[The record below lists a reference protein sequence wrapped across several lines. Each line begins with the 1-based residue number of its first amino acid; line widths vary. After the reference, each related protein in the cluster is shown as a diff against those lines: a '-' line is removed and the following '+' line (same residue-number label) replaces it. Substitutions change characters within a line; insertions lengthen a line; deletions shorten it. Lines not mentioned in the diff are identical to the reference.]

1 MMQLKGPL
9 FQRRCRMTALLL
21 LMALWPAIT
30 WAQLADRY
38 GLVDDF
44 ASAGETG
51 AIAGVRF
58 PRGSAPV
65 GVRVGSFI
73 LQPEASA
80 TAGFDDNVLGTKQAR
95 GSAFEQTQ
103 AVLQA
108 GSDWSRNSIL
118 ARLSVSDL
126 RYLDQPRQSY
136 TDWTATLGGSYEIGR
151 DTASLRYM
159 HQNLIQTPRDLNT
172 PQLDAPIAYRVDN
185 LRATYDARF
194 NRLTLR
200 PGLDVSVYSYDDGR
214 VAGQPYLQTY
224 RNRTVLTPG
233 LVAAYELAPQREL
246 IGIVQNGV
254 ASFRNPVPGAL
265 LLDYND
271 ALALGGIDYDG
282 GGLWRIRALAGY
294 EVRSFSS
301 PLLKSIQ
308 APVAE
313 LTVIVRPTRLTTVT
327 GVVSRRITDSA
338 DETTTGVTKTSAQL
352 TVDHEYLRNVLLK
365 ATGGISYDSYGR
377 GQGEQILFTA
387 GAGATWLINRAVR
400 LTATYD
406 FKVRQSHISALLG
419 DAAQPSVGQPFGG
432 SYSSN
437 RYGLQISIGL

>member
-1 MMQLKGPL
+1 MLV
-9 FQRRCRMTALLL
+9 LLV
-21 LMALWPAIT
+21 ALWPATT

-44 ASAGETG
+44 ASAGEAG

-65 GVRVGSFI
+65 GVRVGSLI

-80 TAGFDDNVLGTKQAR
+80 TAGFDDNVLGTRRAR

-103 AVLQA
+103 AILQA
-108 GSDWSRNSIL
+108 GSDWSRNSVL
-118 ARLSVSDL
+118 ARLSVDDL

-136 TDWTATLGGSYEIGR
+136 TDWTAALGGSYEIGH
-151 DTASLRYM
+151 DTASLRYT
-159 HQNLIQTPRDLNT
+159 HQNLNQTPRDLNA
-172 PQLDAPIAYRVDN
+172 PQLDVPIAYRVDD
-185 LRATYDARF
+185 LRFAYDARF

-200 PGLDVSVYSYDDGR
+200 PGLDVSVYGYDNGS

-224 RNRTVLTPG
+224 RNRTVVTPG
-233 LVAAYELAPQREL
+233 MVAAYELAPQREL
-246 IGIVQNGV
+246 VGIVQNGI
-254 ASFRNPVPGAL
+254 ASFRKPLLGSL

-271 ALALGGIDYDG
+271 TLALGGIDYG
-282 GGLWRIRALAGY
+282 GNGLWRVRALAGY

-301 PLLKSIQ
+301 SVLKSIQ

-313 LTVIVRPTRLTTVT
+313 LTVIYRPTRLTTVT
-327 GVVSRRITDSA
+327 GVVSRRIADSA

-352 TVDHEYLRNVLLK
+352 TVDHEYLRNVVLK
-365 ATGGISYDSYGR
+365 ATGGVSYDSYGR
-377 GQGEQILFTA
+377 GQGEQTMFTA
-387 GAGATWLINRAVR
+387 GAGATWLINRTAR

-432 SYSSN
+432 SFNSN
-437 RYGLQISIGL
+437 HYGLQISIGL